1 MKRILVGSLLVLA
14 FIYVKAQ
21 SVNTQTAYNFLK
33 EYNRAKTQDDKQKK
47 LAEAKKYIDD
57 ASVNSETSGDGKT
70 WFYKALIYI
79 NLYRDNPGNQEFLNI
94 ALSSFKNAYKFD
106 TKKKYTEEIQV
117 NIDTLRQRFYQEGV
131 EKFNQ
136 RKYEESMFK
145 IENAANLFQ
154 IVNQTDTA
162 LLLIAAVA
170 ADKAERYDKARDYYL
185 STLKA
190 GKNTAEVYIG
200 LTNYYTKLREKENA
214 YDIMKK
220 GRDLFPKD
228 EDLIK
233 AETNMYLGFGEDEKA
248 LEKLKM
254 ITQTDSLNPSVF
266 FVMGTL
272 YDKAYNDT
280 IKTMEERG
288 VIFGNAVKA
297 YEKAIQINPKYFDAY
312 FNLGALYFNT
322 GANYH
327 NAANKLP
334 LEKAEEYKK
343 LSDQGTKNFELALP
357 FLTIANELDPS
368 DMNTLLSL
376 KQIYS
381 IQGKKDKIEEIN
393 VKINELRK
401 K

>member
-14 FIYVKAQ
+14 IIYVKAQ

-33 EYNRAKTQDDKQKK
+33 EYNRSKSQDDKQKK

-57 ASVNSETSGDGKT
+57 ASVNSETSGDAKT

-79 NLYRDNPGNQEFLNI
+79 NLYRDNPVNQEFLNI
-94 ALSSFKNAYKFD
+94 ALSSFKNAYEFD

-145 IENAANLFQ
+145 IESAANLFQ

-220 GRDLFPKD
+220 GRDLYPKD

-248 LEKLKM
+248 LEKLKV

-280 IKTMEERG
+280 LKTVEERG
-288 VIFGNAVKA
+288 LIFGNAVKA
-297 YEKAIQINPKYFDAY
+297 YEKAIKINPKYFDAY

-381 IQGKKDKIEEIN
+381 IQGKKEKIEEIN